1 MTRVTSH
8 VFLHVYTFSNEVDI
22 LIRIF
27 LALLF
32 ISQFFS
38 EQEKARQG
46 LLRCYFRKVKK
57 KDKKKYI
64 YIFLERYY
72 SHYNYQGKQG
82 QVIEDYEYQHET
94 FRFNEIK
101 TVFWT
106 RVWHVESKVSS
117 RSVLWCYVVEGGSRD
132 GVCGNNYAYA
142 NIV

>member
-38 EQEKARQG
+38 EQEKARPWFTEVLFQG
-46 LLRCYFRKVKK
+46 SQKERQNEI
-57 KDKKKYI
+57 YI

-72 SHYNYQGKQG
+72 SHYNYQGKRG
-82 QVIEDYEYQHET
+82 QVIEDYE
-94 FRFNEIK
+94 
-101 TVFWT
+101 
-106 RVWHVESKVSS
+106 
-117 RSVLWCYVVEGGSRD
+117 
-132 GVCGNNYAYA
+132 
-142 NIV
+142 